1 MVKSRTWDWVLLLGV
16 LCFVAGGILMAFGYL
31 KAPMQYALPVLG
43 LMLIGAGASG
53 KRRAS

>member
-1 MVKSRTWDWVLLLGV
+1 MKSRKWDWVLLLGV
-16 LCFVAGGILMAFGYL
+16 LCFVAGGILLAFGYL